1 MLLHRPLAMVRAPN
15 GHLLV
20 CNALNGQVVEVDP
33 VAGKQIYAQ
42 WIDADQA
49 QSPPGNGDLFGIAMT
64 PDGNGFYY
72 VEDDMNTL
80 VLAQ

>member
-1 MLLHRPLAMVRAPN
+1 MMLTPE

-20 CNALNGQVVEVDP
+20 NNALNGQVVEVDP
-33 VAGKQIYAQ
+33 VAGKQVYAQ
-42 WIDADQA
+42 WIDNDQA

-64 PDGNGFYY
+64 PDGKGFYY

-80 VLAQ
+80 MVAQ